1 MRARLVLP
9 LAVLLALATATSAV
23 AAPPKGE
30 ISGRYAFTFTTT
42 NVQTE
47 PSVLVLRVVDACAS
61 PCASF
66 ETLERLEGDKAYRGT
81 TPRVWRWKRDAFVF
95 KQVSKGASDCVAG
108 TKTIRKGYDVV
119 SSYRIQP
126 GRAKGGRIRSF
137 EGTGLDDYRVN
148 AKGKKAGCSAGGYEF
163 AITATA
169 VGAPPP

>member
-9 LAVLLALATATSAV
+9 LAVLLALAATASAV

-42 NVQTE
+42 NVETE
-47 PSVLVLRVVDACAS
+47 PSVLVLRVLDACAS

-66 ETLERLEGDKAYRGT
+66 ETLERLEDEKAYRGT

-95 KQVSKGASDCVAG
+95 RQVSEGASDCVVDAR
-108 TKTIRKGYDVV
+108 TIRKGYDVV
-119 SSYRIQP
+119 STYRIQP
-126 GRAKGGRIRSF
+126 ARTRGGRVRGF

-148 AKGKKAGCSAGGYEF
+148 ARGKKAGCAAGGYEF

-169 VGAPPP
+169 R